1 MQVSVNLSPRQFRQK
16 DIVKAIEKILM
27 QTRLPPRCLELEITE
42 TTIMHSTA
50 HTIGALHELTALGV
64 RISVD
69 DFGTGYSSLA
79 YLHRFPVHK
88 LKIDQSF
95 VRDIG
100 AFRAVT
106 SLVGTMVALSKQLKL
121 TSVAEGVETKE
132 QLDYLLEIGCDA
144 GQGHYL
150 SLPLGVGELTSLL
163 GKAGSGASKESPTLA
178 PLRSHLRSLGPNRS

>member
-1 MQVSVNLSPRQFRQK
+1 M
-16 DIVKAIEKILM
+16 
-27 QTRLPPRCLELEITE
+27 
-42 TTIMHSTA
+42 
-50 HTIGALHELTALGV
+50 

-100 AFRAVT
+100 ADRADT
-106 SLVGTMVALSKQLKL
+106 ALVGTMVALAKQLKL

-144 GQGHYL
+144 GQGHFF
-150 SLPLGVGELTSLL
+150 SVPLGARRAHALL
-163 GKAGSGASKESPTLA
+163 GKAGSGASRESPTVA
-178 PLRSHLRSLGPNRS
+178 PLRAHLRSLGPNRS